1 MAETS
6 NYITFSLG
14 ETSNYINFSLAKT
27 QNCIIFSLAE
37 KHPWWEI
44 ILYDLSVGEKHIS
57 DQFTLNF

>member
-44 ILYDLSVGEKHIS
+44 KFYEFVTG
-57 DQFTLNF
+57 